1 MGRPSPLPPV
11 CRLGDLSA
19 SELVEDRR
27 QVFPAIARSLP
38 PPRPGAQQRGRL
50 RGFFPSKEAISWLL
64 RGEERRVLDLV
75 ARTGQMAELGLL
87 GWLEYHEARL
97 AAVIQKM
104 LALTAGITETA
115 YPDS

>member
-1 MGRPSPLPPV
+1 
-11 CRLGDLSA
+11 
-19 SELVEDRR
+19 
-27 QVFPAIARSLP
+27 
-38 PPRPGAQQRGRL
+38 
-50 RGFFPSKEAISWLL
+50 
-64 RGEERRVLDLV
+64 
-75 ARTGQMAELGLL
+75 MAELGLL